1 MKISI
6 RFVMPV
12 LAVLALV
19 RISAQSTAS
28 TSIDTLMATPF
39 PTDLVAAP
47 SGRRIAWVSSNSGV
61 HNILIS
67 EAPGKWRPVT
77 NYKGDDG
84 LWITDLNWT
93 SDGKTIVYV
102 RGDGANRQGENP
114 NPAQLQDGT
123 EQAVFAVSIDGGA
136 PKRLGLGNGPM
147 PSPRGQRVA
156 WLQRGQIWSADLGS
170 SDAPARLVNARGN
183 AGGLAWSPDG
193 TMIAFSSNRGTH
205 SYIGIFSLATREL
218 RYVDP
223 SLDRDGSVAWSPDGT
238 RIAWIRQGAAPR
250 ARMFSPRRQVDE
262 PWSLRIAD
270 VNTGQ
275 ARQVWKADPGYGSA
289 FQGVV
294 SDSQLFWTAG
304 DRLVFPWEKDGW
316 NHLYSVP
323 ATGGRP
329 TLLTP
334 GNFEIEY
341 VNIAPDRRRMIYN
354 SNQDDI
360 DRRHVWTVPVD
371 GSARPSRLALKSNGS
386 EWQPSITS
394 DGDVAMLHADAT
406 MPPHVVWTNV
416 EGDAYPVLEGLL
428 PQGFNPAALVTPQ
441 PVTITATDGMQIP
454 TQLFLPVDLKAG
466 ERRPALIFFHGGSRR
481 QMLVTWHYN
490 YYYRN
495 AYAMNQWLASQ
506 GYIVLSVNYRSGIGY
521 GLEFREALNYGA
533 SGGAEFNDVMGAGLY
548 LKGRADVDPARIGLW
563 GGSYGGYLTAMGL
576 SRASDLF
583 AAGVDFHGVHD
594 WNQGIRTFQ
603 PDYSIHDDPD
613 FSRRA
618 FTSSPL
624 ATVDTW
630 KSPVLLIHGDDDRNV
645 SFIES
650 INLVIELRKR
660 KVEVEQLVLPDEVHD
675 FLRHQ
680 NWVKAYKASADFFNR
695 RLRNKTASGT
705 QPPRRFYDGARA
717 VSRPP
722 RISAMRCAVML
733 ATRSSCGFAI
743 SAGA

>member
-1 MKISI
+1 MTRLLRLTLPLII
-6 RFVMPV
+6 G
-12 LAVLALV
+12 LAAVAAS
-19 RISAQSTAS
+19 SAQQPSTV
-28 TSIDTLMATPF
+28 TIDALMATPF

-47 SGRRIAWVSSNSGV
+47 SGGRIAWVSSNSGV
-61 HNILIS
+61 HNILVA
-67 EAPGKWRPVT
+67 EPTPGSGPLAGRTDHKWRALT
-77 NYKGDDG
+77 SYTGDDG

-93 SDGKTIVYV
+93 SDGKSIVYV

-123 EQAVFAVSIDGGA
+123 EQAVFAITVDGGT
-136 PKRLGLGNGPM
+136 PRRLGLGNGPV
-147 PSPRGQRVA
+147 PSPRGQRLA
-156 WLQRGQIWSADLGS
+156 WVQRGQIWSADLGTT
-170 SDAPARLVNARGN
+170 DAPARLVNARGN
-183 AGGLAWSPDG
+183 ASQLAWSPDG
-193 TMIAFSSNRGTH
+193 SMLAFTSGRGTH
-205 SYIGIFSLATREL
+205 SYIGVFTLASREL
-218 RYVDP
+218 RYIDP
-223 SLDRDGSVAWSPDGT
+223 SLDRDGNAAWSADGS

-262 PWSLRIAD
+262 PWSLRVAD
-270 VNTGQ
+270 AKTGQ

-294 SDSQLFWTAG
+294 SDNQLYWAAG

-316 NHLYSVP
+316 VHLYSVR
-323 ATGGRP
+323 ADGGTA

-334 GNFEIEY
+334 GNFEVEY
-341 VNIAPDRRRMIYN
+341 VNIAPDRTRMIYN
-354 SNQDDI
+354 SNQGDI
-360 DRRHVWTVPVD
+360 DRRHIWTVNVD
-371 GSARPSRLALKSNGS
+371 GSAPPARSAFKSNGS
-386 EWQPSITS
+386 EWQPAITS
-394 DGDVAMLHADAT
+394 DNHVVALHAGAQA
-406 MPPHVVWTNV
+406 PPHVVIVWPDGN
-416 EGDAYPVLEGLL
+416 AHSLLENML
-428 PQGFNPAALVTPQ
+428 PSGFDSSALVTPQ
-441 PVTITATDGMQIP
+441 AVTITATDGMQIP
-454 TQLFLPVDLKAG
+454 TQLFLPKDLKAG

-481 QMLVTWHYN
+481 QMLLTWHYN

-548 LKGRADVDPARIGLW
+548 WKGRPDVDPTRIGLW

-603 PDYSIHDDPD
+603 PDYSVHDDPE

-618 FTSSPL
+618 FNASPL

-650 INLVIELRKR
+650 INLIVELRKR

-680 NWVKAYKASADFFNR
+680 NWVRGYKATADFFNR
-695 RLRNKTASGT
+695 RLKQSRD
-705 QPPRRFYDGARA
+705 PRQSTPGAHQ
-717 VSRPP
+717 
-722 RISAMRCAVML
+722 
-733 ATRSSCGFAI
+733 
-743 SAGA
+743 